1 MLLSLFEHH
10 ALAVAEYS
18 ADVVPQ
24 PDNGVTL
31 VLCALIFLLTIS
43 IVLFRRRLSYLI
55 RSLYSQRF
63 YSLLVRESKVLEEM
77 MFPVTLF
84 FDLLTVSLGVLVIV
98 MHFKPLFVARLTFWG
113 AYGVVFAV
121 MLAVYFLDF
130 MANVLYTNLF
140 DHQKERYSL
149 NLYKFVFFTNVS
161 MLLLPFLIV
170 YHALGNFAVMYA
182 FIPVFFLVLGL
193 YLYRLLKINPR
204 NINLFQFF
212 LYFCTLEILPWVL
225 LVKCISMI

>member
-121 MLAVYFLDF
+121 MLA
-130 MANVLYTNLF
+130 A
-140 DHQKERYSL
+140 S
-149 NLYKFVFFTNVS
+149 S
-161 MLLLPFLIV
+161 
-170 YHALGNFAVMYA
+170 
-182 FIPVFFLVLGL
+182 
-193 YLYRLLKINPR
+193 
-204 NINLFQFF
+204 
-212 LYFCTLEILPWVL
+212 
-225 LVKCISMI
+225 SS